1 MLPKIDL
8 MFVLSSQS
16 SKSFKT
22 FPYMK
27 DVVTYIMQNYSTN
40 QIHYAVVLY
49 GNEPSVVLKF
59 SDGIT
64 DPDRLVELVSS
75 ASNIP
80 GGSALDKALQKAKQL
95 FTDDDAVRPDARQI
109 LVVMTDDESSGD
121 REVAKGV
128 AQDLIDN
135 HVTIITVA
143 VGSEVDSSEMESLSP
158 TDGFS
163 MNTTSDEDPE
173 KTGEEIIRLIAE
185 GTFLCKEF
193 PEISIWLGTNS
204 SKSGDV
210 ISSQG
215 NLTFFEKSQRKLKVF
230 YRANL
235 IPLTAGRSI

>member
-22 FPYMK
+22 FPHMK
-27 DVVTYIMQNYSTN
+27 DVVTNIMQNYSTN

-59 SDGIT
+59 SQGIT

-128 AQDLIDN
+128 AEDLIDN

-143 VGSEVDSSEMESLSP
+143 VGSEVDSSELETLTP

-173 KTGEEIIRLIAE
+173 KTGEEIIRLISG
-185 GTFLCKEF
+185 GTFLYKGL
-193 PEISIWLGTNS
+193 PQINIWLGKKFFKVRGCYFES
-204 SKSGDV
+204 RKIDFSK
-210 ISSQG
+210 
-215 NLTFFEKSQRKLKVF
+215 KS
-230 YRANL
+230 
-235 IPLTAGRSI
+235 

>member
-8 MFVLSSQS
+8 MFLLSSQS

-27 DVVTYIMQNYSTN
+27 DVVTNIMQNYSTN

-64 DPDRLVELVSS
+64 DPDQLVELVSS

-121 REVAKGV
+121 KEVAKGV

-143 VGSEVDSSEMESLSP
+143 VGSEVDSNELGTLTP
-158 TDGFS
+158 TDGDS

-173 KTGEEIIRLIAE
+173 KTSEEIIRLIAQ
-185 GTFLCKEF
+185 GTFLYKGL
-193 PEISIWLGTNS
+193 PQVRNGRRKNS
-204 SKSGDV
+204 SRSGK
-210 ISSQG
+210 SQG
-215 NLTFFEKSQRKLKVF
+215 ILF
-230 YRANL
+230 
-235 IPLTAGRSI
+235 

>member
-27 DVVTYIMQNYSTN
+27 DVVTNIMQNYSTN

-59 SDGIT
+59 SHGIT

-95 FTDDDAVRPDARQI
+95 FTDDDAVRPDARHI

-128 AQDLIDN
+128 AEDLIDN

-143 VGSEVDSSEMESLSP
+143 VGSEVDSSELETLTP

-173 KTGEEIIRLIAE
+173 KTGEEIIRLISG
-185 GTFLCKEF
+185 GTFLYKGL
-193 PEISIWLGTNS
+193 PQINIWLGKKFFKVRGCYFES
-204 SKSGDV
+204 RKIDFSK
-210 ISSQG
+210 
-215 NLTFFEKSQRKLKVF
+215 KS
-230 YRANL
+230 
-235 IPLTAGRSI
+235 